1 MAVRA
6 RTLEAGAQA
15 PSAEGAGTGA
25 GAGAWTEAGAGAR
38 TEAEAGADKRN
49 VLGVLVDAVDYA
61 TVLDRVVEAA
71 HRPGPLSVSALAVHG
86 VMTGV
91 QDPEHRYRLNHI
103 DIVAPDGQ
111 PVRWALNLLH
121 GTGLDDTVAGPMLTA
136 RLCEAAA
143 SHSLPVFFYGSSPA
157 TLGPLVA
164 RLTRRFPGLRVAGCE
179 PSKFRPLAPEET
191 AAAIDRI
198 RSSGARITFVGLGC
212 PRQESFVHR
221 FRDELGMPAV
231 AVGAAFDVHAGLLRR
246 PPVWMQRAGLEWLA
260 RLGHEPRRLWRR
272 YLVLNPTYLGLL
284 ALQAL
289 DLWRPDPD
297 HVRPP
302 ATDLVWA

>member
-6 RTLEAGAQA
+6 RTLRT
-15 PSAEGAGTGA
+15 P
-25 GAGAWTEAGAGAR
+25 AR
-38 TEAEAGADKRN
+38 ATTVAEAAGPPAATTAGGKRN

-71 HRPGPLSVSALAVHG
+71 LEPRPLSVSALAVHG
-86 VMTGV
+86 VMMGV
-91 QDPEHRYRLNHI
+91 QDPEHRYRLNHL

-121 GTGLDDTVAGPMLTA
+121 DTGLDDTVAGPMLTV

-143 SHSLPVFFYGSSPA
+143 REGLPVFFYGSSPA

-164 RLTRRFPGLRVAGCE
+164 RLTRRFPPLAVAGCE
-179 PSKFRPLAPEET
+179 PSKFRPLAPRELATTVE
-191 AAAIDRI
+191 RI
-198 RSSGARITFVGLGC
+198 RSTGARITFVGLGC
-212 PRQESFVHR
+212 PRQEAFVHR
-221 FRDELGMPAV
+221 LRDELGMPAV

-246 PPVWMQRAGLEWLA
+246 PPRWMQRAGLEWLA

-272 YLVLNPTYLGLL
+272 YLVLNPEYLGLL

-289 DLWRPDPD
+289 DLWRPDPGR
-297 HVRPP
+297 VRPP
-302 ATDLVWA
+302 ASDLVWA

>member
-6 RTLEAGAQA
+6 RTLEGAAPA
-15 PSAEGAGTGA
+15 PSAGPRDAAGGPRGSA
-25 GAGAWTEAGAGAR
+25 
-38 TEAEAGADKRN
+38 AGADKRN

-61 TVLDRVVEAA
+61 TVLDRVVRAA
-71 HRPGPLSVSALAVHG
+71 HLLHPLSVSALAVHG

-91 QDPEHRYRLNHI
+91 QDPEHRYRLNHL

-111 PVRWALNLLH
+111 PVRWALNLLY

-143 SHSLPVFFYGSSPA
+143 GEGLPVFFYGSSPA
-157 TLGPLVA
+157 TLGPLAA

-191 AAAIDRI
+191 GATIDRI

-212 PRQESFVHR
+212 PRQEAFVHR

-231 AVGAAFDVHAGLLRR
+231 AVGAAFDVHAGRLRR

-260 RLGHEPRRLWRR
+260 RLGREPRRLWRR
-272 YLVLNPTYLGLL
+272 YVVLNPEYLGLL

-289 DLWRPDPD
+289 ALWRPDPD

-302 ATDLVWA
+302 ASDLVWA